1 MNKYHLESKQ
11 KALAKRKMEEAKIL
25 SAKPKLAPLDSF
37 VSLQHIDKVY
47 PNNVQAVYDFNLEIK
62 KHDFVV
68 LVGPSGC
75 GKSTTLRMIAG
86 LEDITCGD
94 LYIDGVYANDLA
106 SKDRDIAMV
115 FQSYALY
122 PNMTIEQNMAFGLT
136 TRKVPVPVMDENG
149 EPVLAIDQKI
159 IKEDEATIKEIEHIL
174 SQSEYLE
181 QRQIEELNKQLQE
194 VQKDLEYHQTTPT
207 QKYRYKKMSKAEI
220 HERVMKAAKIL
231 QIEEYLE
238 RKPRALSGGQ
248 CQRVALGRAIVRDA
262 KLFLMDE
269 PLSNLDA
276 KLRVQMR
283 SEIIKLH
290 ETLGQTTIYVTH
302 DQTEAM
308 TMATKIVV
316 MSKGYIQ
323 QIGTPSEIYYHPVNM
338 FVAGFVGSPSMNM
351 IKGVFEK
358 DKISFENGDSVNLN
372 SENSKKIR
380 EFFDSEYDRCVK
392 ERETIISNF
401 VERNE
406 IAQMIEE
413 SQNEEEKEELKAQ
426 LEKVEAMDDRLGKL
440 NKAIK
445 SYEESKKSGK
455 YSVFFGIRPENISL
469 DKNVSKETKVI
480 KSKVDVSE
488 LNGLEY
494 FVHIVYNNGDFIS
507 KIKSKTPIS
516 FGDDI
521 ELVLDLEAS
530 HVFDAVSTKAVY

>member
-25 SAKPKLAPLDSF
+25 LAKPKLAPLDSF

-494 FVHIVYNNGDFIS
+494 FVHIVYNNDDFIS

-516 FGDDI
+516 IGDDI

>member
-25 SAKPKLAPLDSF
+25 LAKPKLAPLDSF

-181 QRQIEELNKQLQE
+181 QRQIEELNKQLKE
-194 VQKDLEYHQTTPT
+194 VQQDLEYHQTTPT

-406 IAQMIEE
+406 IAQMIEQ

-494 FVHIVYNNGDFIS
+494 FVHIVYNNDDFIS

-516 FGDDI
+516 IGDDI
-521 ELVLDLEAS
+521 EVVLDLEAS

>member
-25 SAKPKLAPLDSF
+25 LAKPKLAPLDSF

-181 QRQIEELNKQLQE
+181 QRQIEELNKQLKE
-194 VQKDLEYHQTTPT
+194 VQQDLEYHQTTPT

-323 QIGTPSEIYYHPVNM
+323 QIGTPSEIYYHPINM

-494 FVHIVYNNGDFIS
+494 FVHIVYNNDDFIS

-516 FGDDI
+516 IGDDI
-521 ELVLDLEAS
+521 EVVLDLEAS

>member
-25 SAKPKLAPLDSF
+25 LAEPKLAPLDSF

-181 QRQIEELNKQLQE
+181 QRQIEELNKQLKE
-194 VQKDLEYHQTTPT
+194 VQQDLEYHQTTPT

-406 IAQMIEE
+406 IAQMIEQ

-494 FVHIVYNNGDFIS
+494 FVHIVYNNDDFIS

-516 FGDDI
+516 IGDDI
-521 ELVLDLEAS
+521 EVVLDLEAS

>member
-494 FVHIVYNNGDFIS
+494 FVHIVYNNDDFIS

>member
-25 SAKPKLAPLDSF
+25 LAKPKLAPLDSF

-323 QIGTPSEIYYHPVNM
+323 QIGTPSEIYYYPVNM

-494 FVHIVYNNGDFIS
+494 FVHIVYNNDDFIS

-516 FGDDI
+516 IGDDI

>member
-1 MNKYHLESKQ
+1 
-11 KALAKRKMEEAKIL
+11 
-25 SAKPKLAPLDSF
+25 
-37 VSLQHIDKVY
+37 
-47 PNNVQAVYDFNLEIK
+47 
-62 KHDFVV
+62 
-68 LVGPSGC
+68 
-75 GKSTTLRMIAG
+75 
-86 LEDITCGD
+86 
-94 LYIDGVYANDLA
+94 
-106 SKDRDIAMV
+106 MV

-445 SYEESKKSGK
+445 SYEESRKSGK

-494 FVHIVYNNGDFIS
+494 FVHIVYNNDDFIS

>member
-25 SAKPKLAPLDSF
+25 LAKPKLAPLDSF

-323 QIGTPSEIYYHPVNM
+323 QIGTPSEIYYYPVNM

-358 DKISFENGDSVNLN
+358 DKISFENSDSVNLN

-494 FVHIVYNNGDFIS
+494 FVHIVYNNDDFIS

-516 FGDDI
+516 IGDDI

>member
-11 KALAKRKMEEAKIL
+11 KALAKRKMEEAKVL
-25 SAKPKLAPLDSF
+25 SSKPKLAPHDSF

-136 TRKVPVPVMDENG
+136 TRKVPVPVMDASG
-149 EPVLAIDQKI
+149 EPVLAINRKI
-159 IKEDEATIKEIEHIL
+159 IKEDEATIKEIEYIL
-174 SQSEYLE
+174 SQPEYLE
-181 QRQIEELNKQLQE
+181 QGQFVELKKQLKE
-194 VQKDLEYHQTTPT
+194 VTKDLEYHQTTPT
-207 QKYRYKKMSKAEI
+207 QKYRYKKMNKTEI

-358 DKISFENGDSVNLN
+358 DKISFENGDSVKLN
-372 SENSKKIR
+372 SENSRKIL
-380 EFFDSEYDRCVK
+380 EFFKSEYDRCLK
-392 ERETIISNF
+392 ERESIKADF

-406 IAQMIEE
+406 IVQMIEE
-413 SQNEEEKEELKAQ
+413 SENEEEKEELKAQ
-426 LEKVEAMDDRLGKL
+426 LEKVESMDDRLGRL

-445 SYEESKKSGK
+445 AYEESKKNGK
-455 YSVFFGIRPENISL
+455 YDVFFGIRPENISL
-469 DKNVSKETKVI
+469 DKNISKDTKVI
-480 KSKVDVSE
+480 KAKVDVSE

-494 FVHIVYNNGDFIS
+494 FVHIVFNNEDFIS

-516 FGDDI
+516 IGDDI
-521 ELVLDLEAS
+521 ELVLDLESS